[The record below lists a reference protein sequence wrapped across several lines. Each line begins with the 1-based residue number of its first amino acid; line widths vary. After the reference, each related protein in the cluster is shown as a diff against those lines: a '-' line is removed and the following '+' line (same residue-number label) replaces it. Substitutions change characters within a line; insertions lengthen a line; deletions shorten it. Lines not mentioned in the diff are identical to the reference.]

1 MHTHCYS
8 MLYSC
13 GVFGTVWHWLTRF
26 NMRVPNMPLATC
38 SYCCCP
44 AKGVPWLI
52 VLFSARHC
60 DEIMLQVAW
69 SCFSTG
75 LIAWRWWLLQHGTTT
90 VRKTS
95 QLFKIGKSKK
105 VLPFRVLV
113 QIHEKSATHTHTHCV
128 WKVDR
133 EYHGWLP
140 NPLFQDLFQDLPSPN
155 VCLWRSTVLLGFVLD
170 WMPSRQPCWVGGRDR
185 ESADSHD
192 EKSGVCYG
200 LLQT

>member
-1 MHTHCYS
+1 MFVLLLPSQGCAVIDSLLRFFSVLSTVMKSCYR
-8 MLYSC
+8 LLDP
-13 GVFGTVWHWLTRF
+13 VFPLAQLRDGDDCF
-26 NMRVPNMPLATC
+26 NMA
-38 SYCCCP
+38 
-44 AKGVPWLI
+44 
-52 VLFSARHC
+52 
-60 DEIMLQVAW
+60 Q
-69 SCFSTG
+69 
-75 LIAWRWWLLQHGTTT
+75 
-90 VRKTS
+90 
-95 QLFKIGKSKK
+95 QLFARRVSYLRSESLRKSC
-105 VLPFRVLV
+105 LFTGSGSD
-113 QIHEKSATHTHTHCV
+113 IWEKRNTHSV
-128 WKVDR
+128 WKGDR